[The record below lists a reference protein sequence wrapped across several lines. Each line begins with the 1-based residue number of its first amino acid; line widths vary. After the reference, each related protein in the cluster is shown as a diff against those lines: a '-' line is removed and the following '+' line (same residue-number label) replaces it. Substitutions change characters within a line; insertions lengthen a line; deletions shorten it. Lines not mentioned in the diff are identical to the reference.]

1 MLGHHRSRT
10 AHRGGRGQNGR
21 VSPHTAPIPLVPEPG
36 APGTADG
43 LPAAAPGLP
52 PVSERPR
59 RRRRIRPGRTAVGVL
74 MVLGACL
81 SLQLGASLAIGL
93 FPTFGPWGT
102 TVLRVGVAALVL
114 LALVRPPL
122 RAWTRAQWGAVLLLG
137 AAFAGMNGFFY
148 AAIDRIPLGVAV
160 TIEFLGPLA
169 VAAALSRRLRD
180 VLWVVL
186 AFAGIVLFL
195 VQNLV
200 ARPAGAAEPLDMT
213 GVWLVLVAAVSWG
226 LYILAGQRVGRLVPG
241 TGGLAV
247 AMGVATLMVMP
258 LGLPELARA
267 SAVTPG
273 HVLGAIGTG
282 LFASLL
288 PYLLEFHALKRL
300 RSAVFGVL
308 VSVEPAIATA
318 VGFLVLGQAVG
329 LWAVLAM
336 VLVISASVGTTLS
349 REAGTSRPGKPR
361 RGEADDA
368 RPADAEPSPPEPR
381 RAQATGQAD

>member
-1 MLGHHRSRT
+1 M
-10 AHRGGRGQNGR
+10 
-21 VSPHTAPIPLVPEPG
+21 SPHTAPIPLVPEPD
-36 APGTADG
+36 APDAVDG

-52 PVSERPR
+52 PASERPR
-59 RRRRIRPGRTAVGVL
+59 RRLRRPRPGRTAVGVL
-74 MVLGACL
+74 MVLGACV

-122 RAWTRAQWGAVLLLG
+122 RTWTRAQWGAVLVLG

-186 AFAGIVLFL
+186 ALAGIVLFL
-195 VQNLV
+195 VQNLAV
-200 ARPAGAAEPLDMT
+200 RSADAAAPLDLT

-241 TGGLAV
+241 TGGLAA
-247 AMGVATLMVMP
+247 AMGVATLMVLP
-258 LGLPELARA
+258 LGLPEIARA
-267 SAVTPG
+267 TDITPG
-273 HVLGAIGTG
+273 VVLGAIGTG

-300 RSAVFGVL
+300 RGAMFGVL
-308 VSVEPAIATA
+308 VSVEPAIATG
-318 VGFLVLGQAVG
+318 VGFLVLGQSVG

-336 VLVISASVGTTLS
+336 VLVISASVGATLS
-349 REAGTSRPGKPR
+349 KEAASPR
-361 RGEADDA
+361 REK
-368 RPADAEPSPPEPR
+368 
-381 RAQATGQAD
+381 ATGQAD

>member
-1 MLGHHRSRT
+1 
-10 AHRGGRGQNGR
+10 
-21 VSPHTAPIPLVPEPG
+21 
-36 APGTADG
+36 
-43 LPAAAPGLP
+43 
-52 PVSERPR
+52 
-59 RRRRIRPGRTAVGVL
+59 

-102 TVLRVGVAALVL
+102 TVLRVCVAALVL

-122 RAWTRAQWGAVLLLG
+122 RAWTRSQWGAVLLLG

-186 AFAGIVLFL
+186 ALAGIVLFL
-195 VQNLV
+195 VQNL
-200 ARPAGAAEPLDMT
+200 AGRSAAATADAAAPLDLT

-241 TGGLAV
+241 TGGLAA
-247 AMGVATLMVMP
+247 AMGVTTLMVLPM
-258 LGLPELARA
+258 GLPEIARA
-267 SAVTPG
+267 ADVTRG
-273 HVLGAIGTG
+273 VVLGAIGTG

-308 VSVEPAIATA
+308 VSVEPAIATG

-336 VLVISASVGTTLS
+336 VLVVSASVGTTLS
-349 REAGTSRPGKPR
+349 KEAASPR
-361 RGEADDA
+361 REKATSHAD
-368 RPADAEPSPPEPR
+368 
-381 RAQATGQAD
+381 